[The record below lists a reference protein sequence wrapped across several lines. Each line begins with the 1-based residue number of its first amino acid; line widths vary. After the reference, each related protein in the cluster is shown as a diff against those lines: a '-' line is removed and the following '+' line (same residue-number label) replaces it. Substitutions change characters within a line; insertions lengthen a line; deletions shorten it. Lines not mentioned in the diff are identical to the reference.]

1 MILVAKAL
9 SALRNGI
16 ASHLADFSRYL
27 ANSSKQQRSNPCI
40 LFTMNIY
47 PIVTIQS
54 KFGFCPRITRITRI
68 YANLICED

>member
-1 MILVAKAL
+1 MIRVAPVP

-16 ASHLADFSRYL
+16 ALHLADFSQYL

-47 PIVTIQS
+47 PITAIIS
-54 KFGFCPRITRITRI
+54 R
-68 YANLICED
+68 

>member
-47 PIVTIQS
+47 PITDIIS
-54 KFGFCPRITRITRI
+54 
-68 YANLICED
+68 N